1 MKIQKNE
8 LKNGLEKRLQK
19 FPSAIKKRWKLLAII
34 LLVGI
39 GLGYYLLQSQAKK
52 DVEINTISPVK
63 QDLQKTLTV
72 AGVVDA
78 KQKAQMRFAGGGK
91 VVYLGASE
99 GDTVNKGQTL
109 ATIDAKA
116 LKKQLDTS
124 LNTYMQERW
133 LWENTLDENE
143 NEILDDTERR
153 VQDISQFELNKK
165 VLQVEMQDIAIRESA
180 LYAPFSGILTVVPAT
195 VTGVQL
201 GPTDYFELVN
211 PSSLIFRAQVD
222 ENDIAGVSL
231 DLPTIINLDSYP
243 DQELNSAVNY
253 ISYTSVQSTSG
264 TIFFVEMPLSG
275 SDLNT
280 YRIGMN
286 GDVAIILEEKFD
298 VLAIPIEAI
307 RERDNRVFVDVL
319 VAENTI
325 EEREIETGLE
335 TDDYIEVI
343 SGLSESDRVVL
354 PE

>member
-8 LKNGLEKRLQK
+8 SKNWLKKHLQK
-19 FPSAIKKRWKLLAII
+19 FPSIIKKRWKLSAIV

-39 GLGYYLLQSQAKK
+39 GLGYYLLQSQAAKNP
-52 DVEINTISPVK
+52 EINTVSPAK
-63 QDLQKTLTV
+63 RDLKKTLTV

-78 KQKAQMRFAGGGK
+78 KQKARVRFASGGK
-91 VVYLGASE
+91 IVYLGASE
-99 GDTVNKGQTL
+99 GGTVNKGQTL

-116 LKKQLDTS
+116 LEKQLDSS

-133 LWENTLDENE
+133 LWENTLDKNE

-153 VQDISQFELNKK
+153 IQDISQFELNKK
-165 VLQVEMQDIAIRESA
+165 VLQVEMQDIAVRESA

-211 PSSLIFRAQVD
+211 PNSLIFRAQVD
-222 ENDIAGVSL
+222 ENDIAGVL
-231 DLPTIINLDSYP
+231 LGLPTIVSLDSYP
-243 DQELNSAVNY
+243 DQELNSTVNY
-253 ISYTSVQSTSG
+253 ISYTSAQSTSG
-264 TIFFVEMPLSG
+264 TIFFVEMPLPD

-280 YRIGMN
+280 HRIGMN
-286 GDVAIILEEKFD
+286 GDVAIILEEKSD
-298 VLAIPIEAI
+298 VLSIPIEAI

-319 VAENTI
+319 IAENVS
-325 EEREIETGLE
+325 EEREIKTGLE
-335 TDDYIEVI
+335 TDDYIEVV